1 MKNCEEKRKEKMK
14 IDVKEIRKISVKE
27 DEVLLVRTAECVS
40 MDQYEC
46 IKTMFSDCGLKK
58 VIVIYTDA
66 ITEVVA
72 IKEEKIK

>member
-1 MKNCEEKRKEKMK
+1 MK